1 MKKKTCLEKPLKK
14 YTTFRV
20 PIEKEVTRN
29 YKNGEEI
36 IKNISYRLQLID
48 STRFMASSLS
58 NVVDNLSDVIHKVKC
73 KCGHDDKS
81 CGILEIKYEYCD
93 CFIEFTNFK
102 VDLIKYKCLCCK
114 KNYQQKFH
122 ENLNERFINKY

>member
-1 MKKKTCLEKPLKK
+1 MKKKTCLEKTLKK

-58 NVVDNLSDVIHKVKC
+58 NVVHNLSDVINKIKC

-81 CGILEIKYEYCD
+81 CETLEIKYEYCG
-93 CFIEFTNFK
+93 CFLEFTKFK
-102 VDLIKYKCLCCK
+102 IDLI
-114 KNYQQKFH
+114 
-122 ENLNERFINKY
+122 